1 MIWHLFAVEYF
12 VFVMVFVIWRI
23 FYLTFVWQM
32 RLITIAVSFS
42 TVVAF
47 KSKHEMNSTKAS
59 LHPFI
64 SWPCKLHQPVHDF
77 NNASAPEYIR
87 DLL

>member
-1 MIWHLFAVEYF
+1 MIWHLFAVGYF
-12 VFVMVFVIWRI
+12 VFVMVFVIWHI
-23 FYLTFVWQM
+23 FYLAFVWQM
-32 RLITIAVSFS
+32 RLISIAVSFS

-47 KSKHEMNSTKAS
+47 KPRHEMNSTKAS
-59 LHPFI
+59 LNRSSPGLANYPSQFT
-64 SWPCKLHQPVHDF
+64 V